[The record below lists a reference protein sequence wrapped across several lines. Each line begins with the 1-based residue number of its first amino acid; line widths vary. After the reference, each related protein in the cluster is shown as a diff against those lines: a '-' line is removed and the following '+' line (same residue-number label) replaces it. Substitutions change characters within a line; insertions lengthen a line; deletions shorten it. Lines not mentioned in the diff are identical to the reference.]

1 LNDAAELLRE
11 APRVWFLGL
20 GLEEGLARY
29 GRLLLS
35 RLRHEVLQLG
45 LSNGAWAEEL
55 AMTGPHDAL
64 VLITLRPRPRILRP
78 ILEYAKTTRMTVVTI
93 TDKMSALPAQRY
105 SSVVLACHVTSYGFG
120 PSHTAIASVLRLLAV
135 VYATRVG
142 EPATQ
147 RADIIADIHEE
158 LDDTE

>member
-105 SSVVLACHVTSYGFG
+105 SSVVLPCHVTSYGLG

-135 VYATRVG
+135 NYATRVG